1 MSSSPVSI
9 PLQGELTF
17 DTVAQLWEERDAL
30 LAKGPHLIIDLQAV
44 SRADSAGLALL
55 IGLLR
60 KAQQDGKSLTFS
72 NIPAKLMAIA
82 GVSGVAPF
90 LTHGV

>member
-1 MSSSPVSI
+1 MSTAPAVI

-17 DTVAQLWEERDAL
+17 DTVAQLWEGRDAL
-30 LAKGPHLIIDLQAV
+30 LAQGTNLTLDLQAV
-44 SRADSAGLALL
+44 TRADSAGLALL

-60 KAQQDGKSLTFS
+60 KAQQDGKSLKFS
-72 NIPAKLMAIA
+72 NVPAKLMAIA
-82 GVSGVAPF
+82 GVSGVAQL